1 MRAPHL
7 KLDSKNNDMSALITF
22 KWGARGQFC
31 LKFDAVFC
39 KLFPK
44 GKILILFGPFFDLSI
59 VMRFHLDTPYPIYSL
74 AAKQL
79 YLGEP

>member
-39 KLFPK
+39 KLFPN
-44 GKILILFGPFFDLSI
+44 S
-59 VMRFHLDTPYPIYSL
+59 
-74 AAKQL
+74 
-79 YLGEP
+79 